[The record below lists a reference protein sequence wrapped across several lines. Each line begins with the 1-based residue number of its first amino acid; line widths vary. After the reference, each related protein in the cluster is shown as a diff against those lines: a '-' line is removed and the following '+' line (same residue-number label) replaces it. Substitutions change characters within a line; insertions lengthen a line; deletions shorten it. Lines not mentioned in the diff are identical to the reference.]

1 MSKFTK
7 NSDCLLIRSMSVIL
21 TALADLTRKITEI
34 LEVEF
39 FQRVVFFPERRMASF
54 QKVVIFQKGIKTRVK
69 HDRDATEL
77 LKFAISPL
85 RMFSTTTTTQT
96 RQFQGICTSESPASR
111 LSAPSYLQVLSMRAP

>member
-34 LEVEF
+34 LEVKF
-39 FQRVVFFPERRMASF
+39 FKELFFPERRMASF
-54 QKVVIFQKGIKTRVK
+54 HKVVIFQKGIKTRLK
-69 HDRDATEL
+69 HDRDDTEL

-85 RMFSTTTTTQT
+85 KMFSATTTTQT

-111 LSAPSYLQVLSMRAP
+111 LSAPSYLQVLSISAP

>member
-39 FQRVVFFPERRMASF
+39 FQRVVFSGEKNGSF
-54 QKVVIFQKGIKTRVK
+54 HKVVIFQKGIKTRVK
-69 HDRDATEL
+69 HDCDDTEQ

-85 RMFSTTTTTQT
+85 KMFSATTTTQT

-111 LSAPSYLQVLSMRAP
+111 LSAPSYLQVLSISAP